1 MSASPP
7 SRAKIGSVAKIAIRA
22 KGGPVG
28 RVTAVYAARADLLA
42 FTSARYH
49 ESFDMRL
56 ARTGEI
62 NHIAGGEPAR

>member
-1 MSASPP
+1 
-7 SRAKIGSVAKIAIRA
+7 V
-22 KGGPVG
+22 

-62 NHIAGGEPAR
+62 NHIVGGEPAR